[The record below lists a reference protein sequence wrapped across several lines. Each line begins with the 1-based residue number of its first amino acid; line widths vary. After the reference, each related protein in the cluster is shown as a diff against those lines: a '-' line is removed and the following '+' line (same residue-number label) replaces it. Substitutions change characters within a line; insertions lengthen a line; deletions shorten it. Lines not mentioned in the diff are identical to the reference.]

1 MRFAFALFALTV
13 SAQVPHQHH
22 PPRSAEEYARVLE
35 DPSRDAWQ
43 KPHEV
48 IMALKLRPDEA
59 VADIGAGSGYFTR
72 RLARHAGKVFAV
84 DIDRALIERASKDA
98 APNVVAV
105 LGAPDDPKLP
115 EASVDTVFLCNV
127 LHHIENRPNY
137 YARLLKALKPGGRIV
152 NIDFYKRD
160 LPVGPPVSMKLSEA
174 EVEAEMK
181 KAGLRLAESQS
192 FLPNQY
198 FLTFKRASE

>member
-1 MRFAFALFALTV
+1 
-13 SAQVPHQHH
+13 
-22 PPRSAEEYARVLE
+22 
-35 DPSRDAWQ
+35 
-43 KPHEV
+43 
-48 IMALKLRPDEA
+48 
-59 VADIGAGSGYFTR
+59 
-72 RLARHAGKVFAV
+72 
-84 DIDRALIERASKDA
+84 
-98 APNVVAV
+98 
-105 LGAPDDPKLP
+105 
-115 EASVDTVFLCNV
+115 VFLCNV

-181 KAGLRLAESQS
+181 TAGLRLTESQS